1 VRISV
6 DRRYIPDSRVSVG
19 VKAGNIAILSMQL
32 PSSAHRD
39 VVPDHIDPIP
49 FPETLQEAQLLCRL
63 MDVNIRL
70 AVPRDSIEGS
80 GGHAPH
86 RCTSHP
92 DPCGA

>member
-1 VRISV
+1 M
-6 DRRYIPDSRVSVG
+6 SVG
-19 VKAGNIAILSMQL
+19 IKAGNIAILSMQL
-32 PSSAHRD
+32 PSSTHRD

-70 AVPRDSIEGS
+70 AVPRDSIEDS
-80 GGHAPH
+80 GEHDPH
-86 RCTSHP
+86 GCTSHP

>member
-1 VRISV
+1 
-6 DRRYIPDSRVSVG
+6 
-19 VKAGNIAILSMQL
+19 MQL
-32 PSSAHRD
+32 PSSTHRD

-70 AVPRDSIEGS
+70 AVPRDLIEDGE
-80 GGHAPH
+80 HDPH
-86 RCTSHP
+86 GCTSHS